1 MAGPSRLLSLVRLAV
16 GASLLAIAI
25 GGVAAPANAAAA
37 LPRWTGGVDLYRTG
51 VFTTQK
57 TWLWCTAADLQIMR
71 NIATGASD
79 HAAASQQRY
88 FDYMRAHDR
97 YAIPVSDGTDPGG
110 WTAGLRHFVDDRYR
124 VVASTSFDTALRSA
138 VTGLRRTGL
147 PVAIAVMHG
156 DHGWVITGFTATAAP
171 AVTTRFTVTSVRVVG
186 PLWGLQS
193 RTYGYD
199 MKPDTKLTPS
209 QLATFF
215 TPWHYAR
222 VRMAWEGEWVSIQ
235 PVGAAAATSRP
246 AATPGPTAVPVP
258 TQLSMPTPTPLPTVP
273 ATLTPSPAAVPTR
286 AAMPTPTLVPAT
298 GVAEVAGPAGS
309 GSGGA
314 GAADAAVAVP
324 AAATAS
330 SDAVMLFGVLVVILG
345 VAVMVG
351 GWAAARRRRA
361 RRGDPGTDAMRGT
374 SRRM

>member
-1 MAGPSRLLSLVRLAV
+1 MAGPSRLLSLARLAV
-16 GASLLAIAI
+16 IAALVAVAV
-25 GGVAAPANAAAA
+25 GGLPAPANAAA

-57 TWLWCTAADLQIMR
+57 TWLWCTAADVQIMR

-79 HAAASQQRY
+79 HATASQQRY

-110 WTAGLRHFVDDRYR
+110 WTAGLRHFVDDSYR

-138 VTGLRRTGL
+138 VTSLRRTGL

-156 DHGWVITGFTATAAP
+156 DHGWVVTGFTATADP

-199 MKPDTKLTPS
+199 MKPDTKLTPG

-222 VRMAWEGEWVSIQ
+222 VRMAWEGDWVSIQ

-246 AATPGPTAVPVP
+246 AATLGPTAVPAPMRLP
-258 TQLSMPTPTPLPTVP
+258 TPTVP
-273 ATLTPSPAAVPTR
+273 ATVPASVAPSPSAV
-286 AAMPTPTLVPAT
+286 PTPTLVPAT
-298 GVAEVAGPAGS
+298 GVAEVAGPPGS

-314 GAADAAVAVP
+314 SAAVAAAVVPPATADP
-324 AAATAS
+324 AAIILPGA
-330 SDAVMLFGVLVVILG
+330 LVVLLG
-345 VAVMVG
+345 IALAAGVG
-351 GWAAARRRRA
+351 AAARRRGA
-361 RRGDPGTDAMRGT
+361 RRGDPGTDGMRGT